1 MEGGGKMIGI
11 GLTAV
16 PVLAGMIY
24 TSGSWV
30 DDRYYHTETAHSSHQ
45 RYEGDLWLV
54 GARLEQKI
62 QGDRLQQLDD
72 RIWRYEQKYAKQ
84 LESQNSY
91 DDDVKEEYHKLLQ
104 ERTKLEKE
112 MKLLDERIM
121 DYGRQ
126 QYAPSANPN
135 FNIHK

>member
-24 TSGSWV
+24 TSGSWI
-30 DDRYYHTETAHSSHQ
+30 DDRYYHANSAQVSHE

-54 GARLEQKI
+54 SARLEQKI
-62 QGDRLQQLDD
+62 TADRLQQLDD
-72 RIWRYEQKYAKQ
+72 RIWRYEQKYGQQ
-84 LESQNSY
+84 LKSQNPY

-104 ERTKLEKE
+104 ERDLLQKQQQ
-112 MKLLDERIM
+112 MLDERIM
-121 DYGRQ
+121 DYGKMEYRRANQ
-126 QYAPSANPN
+126 Q
-135 FNIHK
+135 FNIQK